1 MDAILEYGII
11 VNGLSEEN
19 KAIIDKRGYEISML
33 LRGNNALHF
42 VSIPDCPYFLTC
54 DVLSGKVRLGLYDY
68 QNKKLIRYIPNEIID
83 KISDNTWEYLISR
96 LDNTKSKQLRLYP
109 LNELWDASI
118 KAEHKYIDK
127 DNIAYLSEENKT
139 ALDIEI
145 E

>member
-11 VNGLSEEN
+11 INGLSEEN

-54 DVLSGKVRLGLYDY
+54 NVLNGQTRFGLYDY
-68 QNKKLIRYIPNEIID
+68 QNKKLIRYISNEVID
-83 KISDNTWEYLISR
+83 KISDNTWEYLIDR
-96 LDNTKSKQLRLYP
+96 LNNTKNKQLHLYP
-109 LNELWDASI
+109 LNDLWDASI
-118 KAEHKYIDK
+118 QAEYKYIDK
-127 DNIAYLSEENKT
+127 NNIAYLSKEDKT